1 MDQNDLKLTLYNKCQ
16 IETKCNFKII
26 FYSSNSWSLFAAR
39 ACRPSQRYDCQS
51 ITGGISAWFWHISFG
66 WSRQEH
72 INYRTGTKSA
82 LQIQMHTESSCQ
94 FLSGFE
100 WILNMEFCLQN
111 FWYFDKNCQWK
122 LNLGLIFLH
131 FEF

>member
-16 IETKCNFKII
+16 IETKRNFKII

-100 WILNMEFCLQN
+100 WIPNMEFCFQ
-111 FWYFDKNCQWK
+111 K
-122 LNLGLIFLH
+122 LLIFWQKLSMK
-131 FEF
+131 FKSRLMFSPF